1 MNSAMPSRS
10 FADARD
16 FSPASALPSP
26 LFKWWQELI
35 AEILLLC
42 MTLVAIVNIGRL
54 FSESL
59 WISHVILIAVLC
71 HVLWSVTR
79 RLRFP
84 MPIAAVVNFAVVGFL
99 FLFLRY
105 SNGSDRFAG
114 DEPLTGSLA
123 SDIWS
128 DIQAASAVLQE
139 EQVPLPLNTG
149 LLIFA
154 VLAIFCLTGAA
165 DWSAFRLRSSSAD
178 AVVIYGAF
186 FLAVMLLGTGD
197 DRAVAAFWFALTSLA
212 FVLTHRLFANPK
224 RQRVGLPSLAAVG
237 AVILVL
243 SLSVGVAGGLAFRA
257 EGEATRID
265 LSSFQ
270 RTEGNGSIRIENP
283 LVSVQASLRNQNNR
297 EIFRVTTDTPS
308 YWRTSVLDLFNGTE
322 WWGRYD
328 YTPAGSRVRASLR
341 SGTESEGAP
350 VRQDYELGNVSL
362 DWLPAAFE
370 VTGVSQPE
378 NEAYDISFDSETA
391 SLLLKTDES
400 TAQGLTYSV
409 ESVIPRY
416 SAEQLSQASFED
428 YDSYFSADVLSTL
441 LELPEDTSSSVLSL
455 AESVTEVAESPFDK
469 ALVLQN
475 WFRSE
480 FAYDLN
486 VAQGHSIERI
496 EDFLWVRRGYC
507 EQFASTY
514 AMMARGLGIPSRVAI
529 GFTPGELQQDSE
541 LQQDGELQQDSEIV
555 AAPEDAASDEASDA
569 AGEQREGPQT
579 YIVRGRNYH
588 SWPEV
593 LIPGAGWV
601 AMEPTPSRG
610 SPTAENYTGV
620 PPQQDEETPLPP
632 APDISPPVGEAELP
646 PELQPAPPLPESPE
660 SSGSSFSILSI
671 ALSVLAA
678 IAGLAVLALAA
689 GVLWQLRRNRKLST
703 TAIGRVTLV
712 WQKVQAECASVGIRR
727 SPSTTAHEF
736 AAQVTQSSMTA
747 AATPPRLARLADI
760 VAQASYA
767 PKNLTDAHVAEA
779 EKIESETR
787 YRIRMRKPIW
797 SRWLPT
803 HLLSYQSSLIPRSQ
817 R

>member
-1 MNSAMPSRS
+1 MNPSMPGDSL
-10 FADARD
+10 ADSRD
-16 FSPASALPSP
+16 FSPASAPPSP

-42 MTLVAIVNIGRL
+42 MTLVAIVNFGRL

-59 WISHVILIAVLC
+59 WISHVVVIAVLS

-84 MPIAAVVNFAVVGFL
+84 MPIAAVVNFAVVGFV
-99 FLFLRY
+99 FLFFRY
-105 SNGSDRFAG
+105 SDGSDRFAG

-149 LLIFA
+149 LLLFA
-154 VLAIFCLTGAA
+154 ALAVFCLTGAA

-237 AVILVL
+237 AVILLL

-265 LSSFQ
+265 LASFQ

-283 LVSVQASLRNQNNR
+283 LVSVQASLRDQNNR
-297 EIFRVTTDTPS
+297 EIFRVTADTPS

-328 YTPAGSRVRASLR
+328 YTPAGGRVRASLK
-341 SGTESEGAP
+341 SGTESEGTP
-350 VRQDYELGNVSL
+350 VKQDYELGNVSL

-400 TAQGLTYSV
+400 TAEGLTYSV
-409 ESVIPRY
+409 ESVIPGY
-416 SAEQLSQASFED
+416 SAEQLSQASFKD
-428 YDSYFSADVLSTL
+428 YDSYFSADVLSAL
-441 LELPEDTSSSVLSL
+441 LELPEDTSSSVLFL
-455 AESVTEVAESPFDK
+455 AELVTEVAESPFEK
-469 ALVLQN
+469 ALALQN

-486 VAQGHSIERI
+486 VAQGHSIERT
-496 EDFLWVRRGYC
+496 EDFLRVRRGYC

-541 LQQDGELQQDSEIV
+541 PQQDSEIV
-555 AAPEDAASDEASDA
+555 AAPEDAASDEVSDA

-632 APDISPPVGEAELP
+632 APDISPPVGEVELL
-646 PELQPAPPLPESPE
+646 PELQPAPLLPESPE
-660 SSGSSFSILSI
+660 SSGSSFSILGI
-671 ALSVLAA
+671 ALLVLAA

-689 GVLWQLRRNRKLST
+689 GVLWQLRRNRKLSA
-703 TAIGRVTLV
+703 TAIGRVTLA
-712 WQKVQAECASVGIRR
+712 WQKVQAECASVGMRR

-736 AAQVTQSSMTA
+736 AAQVTQSSLTA

-760 VAQASYA
+760 VARASYA
-767 PKNLTDAHVAEA
+767 PENLTDAHVAEA

-803 HLLSYQSSLIPRSQ
+803 HLLSYQPSLILRSQ

>member
-1 MNSAMPSRS
+1 MNPAMPGDSL
-10 FADARD
+10 ADSRD
-16 FSPASALPSP
+16 FSPAAASAPPSP

-42 MTLVAIVNIGRL
+42 MTLVAIVNFGRL

-59 WISHVILIAVLC
+59 WISHVVAIAVLS

-84 MPIAAVVNFAVVGFL
+84 MPIAAVVNFAVVGFV

-105 SNGSDRFAG
+105 SDGSDRFAG

-149 LLIFA
+149 LLLFA
-154 VLAIFCLTGAA
+154 ALAIFCLTGAA

-265 LSSFQ
+265 LASFQ

-283 LVSVQASLRNQNNR
+283 LVSVQASLRDQNNR
-297 EIFRVTTDTPS
+297 EIFRVTADTPS

-328 YTPAGSRVRASLR
+328 YTPAGGRVRASLR
-341 SGTESEGAP
+341 SGTESEGTP
-350 VRQDYELGNVSL
+350 VKQDYELGNVSL

-391 SLLLKTDES
+391 SLLLKTEES
-400 TAQGLTYSV
+400 TAEGLTYSV
-409 ESVIPRY
+409 ESVIPGY
-416 SAEQLSQASFED
+416 SAEQLSQASFQD
-428 YDSYFSADVLSTL
+428 YDSYFSADVLSAL
-441 LELPEDTSSSVLSL
+441 LELPEDTSSSVLFL
-455 AESVTEVAESPFDK
+455 AELVTEVAESPFEK
-469 ALVLQN
+469 ALALQN

-486 VAQGHSIERI
+486 VAQGHSIERT
-496 EDFLWVRRGYC
+496 EDFLRVRRGYC

-541 LQQDGELQQDSEIV
+541 PQQDSEIV
-555 AAPEDAASDEASDA
+555 AAPEDAASDEVSDA

-620 PPQQDEETPLPP
+620 SPQQDEETPLPP
-632 APDISPPVGEAELP
+632 APDISPPVGEVELL
-646 PELQPAPPLPESPE
+646 PELQPAPLLPETPE
-660 SSGSSFSILSI
+660 SSGSSFSILDI
-671 ALSVLAA
+671 ALLVLAA
-678 IAGLAVLALAA
+678 ITGLAVLALTA

-703 TAIGRVTLV
+703 TAIGRVTLA
-712 WQKVQAECASVGIRR
+712 WQKVQAECASVGMRR

-760 VAQASYA
+760 VARASYA
-767 PKNLTDAHVAEA
+767 PENLTDAHVAEA

-803 HLLSYQSSLIPRSQ
+803 HLLSYQPSLILRSQ

>member
-1 MNSAMPSRS
+1 MNPAMPGDSV
-10 FADARD
+10 ADSRD
-16 FSPASALPSP
+16 FSPAAASAPPSP

-42 MTLVAIVNIGRL
+42 MTLVAIVNFGRL

-59 WISHVILIAVLC
+59 WISHVVVIAVLS

-84 MPIAAVVNFAVVGFL
+84 MPIAAVVNFAVVGFV

-105 SNGSDRFAG
+105 SDGSDRFAG

-149 LLIFA
+149 LLLFA
-154 VLAIFCLTGAA
+154 ALAVFCLTGAA

-265 LSSFQ
+265 LASFQ

-283 LVSVQASLRNQNNR
+283 LVSVQASLRDQNNR
-297 EIFRVTTDTPS
+297 EIFRVTADTPS

-328 YTPAGSRVRASLR
+328 YTPAGGRVRASLR
-341 SGTESEGAP
+341 SGTESEGTP
-350 VRQDYELGNVSL
+350 VKQDYELGNVSL

-400 TAQGLTYSV
+400 TAEGLTYSV
-409 ESVIPRY
+409 ESVIPGY

-441 LELPEDTSSSVLSL
+441 LELPEDTSSSVLFL
-455 AESVTEVAESPFDK
+455 AELVTEVAESPFEK
-469 ALVLQN
+469 ALALQN

-496 EDFLWVRRGYC
+496 EDFLRVRRGYC

-541 LQQDGELQQDSEIV
+541 PQQDSEIV
-555 AAPEDAASDEASDA
+555 APPEDAASDEVSDA
-569 AGEQREGPQT
+569 AGEQTEGPQT

-620 PPQQDEETPLPP
+620 APQQDEETPLPP
-632 APDISPPVGEAELP
+632 APDISPPVGEVELL
-646 PELQPAPPLPESPE
+646 PELQPAPLLPESPE

-671 ALSVLAA
+671 ALLVLAA
-678 IAGLAVLALAA
+678 IAGLAVLALTA
-689 GVLWQLRRNRKLST
+689 GVLWQLHRNRKLST
-703 TAIGRVTLV
+703 TAIGRVTLA
-712 WQKVQAECASVGIRR
+712 WQKVQAECASVGMRR

-747 AATPPRLARLADI
+747 AATPPRLSRLADI
-760 VAQASYA
+760 VARASYA
-767 PKNLTDAHVAEA
+767 PENLTDAHVAEA

-803 HLLSYQSSLIPRSQ
+803 HLLSYQLLRSLILRSQ

>member
-1 MNSAMPSRS
+1 MNPAMPSDS
-10 FADARD
+10 VADSRD
-16 FSPASALPSP
+16 FSPAAASAPPSP

-42 MTLVAIVNIGRL
+42 MTLIAIVNFGRL

-59 WISHVILIAVLC
+59 WISHVVVIAVLS

-84 MPIAAVVNFAVVGFL
+84 MPIAAVVNFAVVGFV

-105 SNGSDRFAG
+105 SDGSDRFAG

-149 LLIFA
+149 LLLFA
-154 VLAIFCLTGAA
+154 ALAVFCLTGAA

-224 RQRVGLPSLAAVG
+224 RQLVGLPSLAAVG

-265 LSSFQ
+265 LASFQ

-283 LVSVQASLRNQNNR
+283 LVSVRASLRDQNNR
-297 EIFRVTTDTPS
+297 EIFRVTADTPS

-328 YTPAGSRVRASLR
+328 YTPAGGRVRASLR
-341 SGTESEGAP
+341 SGTESEGTP
-350 VRQDYELGNVSL
+350 VKQDYELGNVSL

-400 TAQGLTYSV
+400 TAEGLTYSV
-409 ESVIPRY
+409 ESVIPGY

-441 LELPEDTSSSVLSL
+441 LELPEDTSSSVLFL
-455 AESVTEVAESPFDK
+455 AELVTEVAESPFEK
-469 ALVLQN
+469 ALALQN

-496 EDFLWVRRGYC
+496 EDFLRVRRGYC

-541 LQQDGELQQDSEIV
+541 PQQDSEIV
-555 AAPEDAASDEASDA
+555 AAPEDAASDEVSDV

-620 PPQQDEETPLPP
+620 APQQDEETPLPP
-632 APDISPPVGEAELP
+632 APEISPPVGEVELL
-646 PELQPAPPLPESPE
+646 PELQPAPLLPESPE
-660 SSGSSFSILSI
+660 SSGSSFSILGI
-671 ALSVLAA
+671 ALLVLAA

-712 WQKVQAECASVGIRR
+712 WQKVQAECASVGMRR

-747 AATPPRLARLADI
+747 AATPPRLSRLADI
-760 VAQASYA
+760 VARASYA
-767 PKNLTDAHVAEA
+767 PENLTDAHVAEA

-803 HLLSYQSSLIPRSQ
+803 HLLSYQPSLILRS
-817 R
+817 RR

>member
-1 MNSAMPSRS
+1 MNSAMPGYS

-79 RLRFP
+79 RMRFP
-84 MPIAAVVNFAVVGFL
+84 MPIASVVNFAVVGFL

-105 SNGSDRFAG
+105 SNGSDRFAS
-114 DEPLTGSLA
+114 DEPLTGSFA

-149 LLIFA
+149 LLLFVA
-154 VLAIFCLTGAA
+154 LAIFCLTGAA
-165 DWSAFRLRSSSAD
+165 DWSAFRLRSSSTD

-243 SLSVGVAGGLAFRA
+243 SLFVGVAGGLAFRA

-265 LSSFQ
+265 LASFQ
-270 RTEGNGSIRIENP
+270 RTGGNGSIRIENP

-328 YTPAGSRVRASLR
+328 YTPAGGRVRASLK
-341 SGTESEGAP
+341 SGTESEGTP

-400 TAQGLTYSV
+400 TAEGLTYSV
-409 ESVIPRY
+409 ESVIPGY

-441 LELPEDTSSSVLSL
+441 LDLPEDTSSSVLFL
-455 AESVTEVAESPFDK
+455 AELVTEGAESPFDK
-469 ALVLQN
+469 ALVLQD

-496 EDFLWVRRGYC
+496 EDFLRVRRGYC

-529 GFTPGELQQDSE
+529 GFTPGEV
-541 LQQDGELQQDSEIV
+541 QQDGEIV
-555 AAPEDAASDEASDA
+555 TAPEDAASDEVSDA
-569 AGEQREGPQT
+569 AGEQREGLQT

-620 PPQQDEETPLPP
+620 PAQQDEETPLPP

-646 PELQPAPPLPESPE
+646 PELQPAPLLPESPE
-660 SSGSSFSILSI
+660 GSGSSFSILSI
-671 ALSVLAA
+671 ALWLLAA

-703 TAIGRVTLV
+703 TAIGRVTLA
-712 WQKVQAECASVGIRR
+712 WQKVQAECASVGMRR

-747 AATPPRLARLADI
+747 AATPPRLSRLADI

-803 HLLSYQSSLIPRSQ
+803 HLLSYQPSLIPRSQ
-817 R
+817 S

>member
-1 MNSAMPSRS
+1 MNPAMPGDSV
-10 FADARD
+10 ADSRD
-16 FSPASALPSP
+16 FSPAAASAPPSP
-26 LFKWWQELI
+26 LFEWWQELI
-35 AEILLLC
+35 SEILLLC
-42 MTLVAIVNIGRL
+42 MTLVAIVNFGRL

-59 WISHVILIAVLC
+59 WISHVVVIAVLS

-84 MPIAAVVNFAVVGFL
+84 MPIAAVVNFAVVGFV

-105 SNGSDRFAG
+105 SDGSDRFAG

-149 LLIFA
+149 LLLFA
-154 VLAIFCLTGAA
+154 ALAIFCLTGAA

-265 LSSFQ
+265 LASFQ

-283 LVSVQASLRNQNNR
+283 LVSVQASLRDQNNR
-297 EIFRVTTDTPS
+297 EIFRVTADTPS

-328 YTPAGSRVRASLR
+328 YTPAGGRVRASLR
-341 SGTESEGAP
+341 SGTESEGTA

-400 TAQGLTYSV
+400 TAEGLTYSV
-409 ESVIPRY
+409 ESVIPGY

-428 YDSYFSADVLSTL
+428 YDSYFSADVLSSL
-441 LELPEDTSSSVLSL
+441 LELPEDTSSSVLFL
-455 AESVTEVAESPFDK
+455 AELVTEVAESPFEK
-469 ALVLQN
+469 ALALQN

-486 VAQGHSIERI
+486 VAQGHSIERT
-496 EDFLWVRRGYC
+496 EDFLRVRRGYC

-541 LQQDGELQQDSEIV
+541 PQQDSEIV
-555 AAPEDAASDEASDA
+555 AAPEDAASDEVSDA
-569 AGEQREGPQT
+569 ADEQTEWPQT

-632 APDISPPVGEAELP
+632 APDISPPVGEVELL
-646 PELQPAPPLPESPE
+646 PELQPAPLLPETPE

-671 ALSVLAA
+671 ALLVLTA

-689 GVLWQLRRNRKLST
+689 GVLWQLRQNRKLST
-703 TAIGRVTLV
+703 TAIGRVTLA
-712 WQKVQAECASVGIRR
+712 WQKVQAECASVGMRR

-760 VAQASYA
+760 VARASYA
-767 PKNLTDAHVAEA
+767 PENLTDAHAAEA

-803 HLLSYQSSLIPRSQ
+803 HLLSYQSSLILRSQ